1 MYQSSFPTCTV
12 FWFFFGYP
20 CHKQHAFFPACLEP
34 MYGLISASIFSIRR
48 TILINVQKKM
58 AGNIWTHMLP
68 IFYMTSLYASPGIWK
83 DAPWTFLGSTLPSII
98 CLICSNVYHTM
109 MPLPSQK
116 IYDTLL
122 LVDYLSVF
130 NVMVW
135 PTAIL
140 INGSFP
146 CFESARMTLLVAY
159 FVFALGMLVLAVRA
173 RNVVQRL
180 VPFGL
185 LCAARLC
192 LQTGRAWVGQARCVH
207 ASRAH
212 ALLCSVVL
220 VWC

>member
-1 MYQSSFPTCTV
+1 MCIEPSDWSVY
-12 FWFFFGYP
+12 
-20 CHKQHAFFPACLEP
+20 ACII
-34 MYGLISASIFSIRR
+34 LISR
-48 TILINVQKKM
+48 ILIIGCKM

-68 IFYMTSLYASPGIWK
+68 ILYMTSLYASPGIWN
-83 DAPWTFLGSTLPSII
+83 DAPWTFVGATLPSIV
-98 CLICSNVYHTM
+98 CLVCSNAYHTM

-116 IYDTLL
+116 VYDTLL

-146 CFESARMTLLVAY
+146 CFESARMALLVAY
-159 FVFALGMLVLAVRA
+159 FVFALAMLVLAVRA

-192 LQTGRAWVGQARCVH
+192 LQAGRAWVGQARCVR
-207 ASRAH
+207 ASLFYVCEIVRSKRTRQCVH
-212 ALLCSVVL
+212 YVCI
-220 VWC
+220 